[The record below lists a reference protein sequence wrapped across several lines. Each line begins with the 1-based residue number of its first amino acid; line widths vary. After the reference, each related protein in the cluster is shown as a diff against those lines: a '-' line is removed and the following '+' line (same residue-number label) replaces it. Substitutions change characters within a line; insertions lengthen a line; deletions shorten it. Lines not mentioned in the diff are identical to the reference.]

1 MKAQSVQRIENCMA
15 VQYTPGDT
23 EAEAII
29 RGWAGLSPD
38 TPLHAPPGCW
48 VVQRRVGGEIYLVA
62 DEDFKQEFVPLL
74 VQE

>member
-29 RGWAGLSPD
+29 RGWAGLSPA

-48 VVQRRVGGEIYLVA
+48 VVQRRVGGEI
-62 DEDFKQEFVPLL
+62 
-74 VQE
+74 